1 MVAVAA
7 IIAVFT
13 FTAVAV
19 WSENRRRERE
29 SFYRHELFQKML
41 DQPGGSVQA
50 VQEMMQKFSKDEETR
65 RRRKEVEGMK
75 VGGLVTTAA
84 GIGLLIFLYFLVPG
98 RSVFMVGLI
107 PLLVGFALMT
117 YSFGIARA
125 PEEPRA

>member
-29 SFYRHELFQKML
+29 SYYRHELFQKML
-41 DQPGGSVQA
+41 DQPGGSVQG
-50 VQEMMQKFSKDEETR
+50 VLDMMKTFAKDEESK

-84 GIGLLIFLYFLVPG
+84 GIGLLVFLFFLVPG
-98 RSVFMVGLI
+98 RAVYLVGLI

-117 YSFGIARA
+117 YSFAIAKTPA
-125 PEEPRA
+125 GD